1 MVPPRGPPS
10 ARLLLLGEAPGEAED
25 REGAPFV
32 GPSGALLERIL
43 ASVGLGWD
51 DAYVTNLVKRRPP
64 QNRDPTPEEVAFFA
78 PWAFEEVRLVQ
89 PDVVVG
95 VGRHA
100 AHALLCAP
108 GAPGEGSGAGTR
120 KQPPPLGQL
129 RGRWHRPE
137 LGGEPRW
144 ATAVYHPAYLL
155 RNPQREPESPKAK
168 MWDDIRMIRAKL
180 DELESAR
187 TGGGGGRREGPAW
200 RGPRMERERERK
212 KKSFACRNGGML
224 PSLGAAPQF
233 RAPRR

>member
-187 TGGGGGRREGPAW
+187 TGGGGGAVRAPHGEGPAW
-200 RGPRMERERERK
+200 RERERE
-212 KKSFACRNGGML
+212 KKSHSLAATGGC
-224 PSLGAAPQF
+224 SLL
-233 RAPRR
+233 

>member
-1 MVPPRGPPS
+1 
-10 ARLLLLGEAPGEAED
+10 
-25 REGAPFV
+25 V
-32 GPSGALLERIL
+32 GPSGALLESIL

-64 QNRDPTPEEVAFFA
+64 RNRDPTPEEVAFFA
-78 PWAFEEVRLVQ
+78 PWAVEEVRLVR

-100 AHALLCAP
+100 AHVLLWTP
-108 GAPGEGSGAGTR
+108 GAPGAGSEAGVWQ
-120 KQPPPLGQL
+120 QPPPLGQL

-155 RNPQREPESPKAK
+155 RNPQRDPGSPKAK
-168 MWDDIRMIRAKL
+168 MWSDIQMIRAKL

-187 TGGGGGRREGPAW
+187 AGGGGPPGGSRPERK
-200 RGPRMERERERK
+200 ERE
-212 KKSFACRNGGML
+212 KKSFTCRGESAL
-224 PSLGAAPQF
+224 FF
-233 RAPRR
+233 RSGPAD

>member
-1 MVPPRGPPS
+1 MRCS
-10 ARLLLLGEAPGEAED
+10 
-25 REGAPFV
+25 
-32 GPSGALLERIL
+32 SGGT
-43 ASVGLGWD
+43 S
-51 DAYVTNLVKRRPP
+51 
-64 QNRDPTPEEVAFFA
+64 
-78 PWAFEEVRLVQ
+78 VRLKTWKRSTSTLSSRSICSACGVPLVYDEVYTGFRLSERGAIGFYGVQ

-187 TGGGGGRREGPAW
+187 TGGGG
-200 RGPRMERERERK
+200 
-212 KKSFACRNGGML
+212 
-224 PSLGAAPQF
+224 AP
-233 RAPRR
+233 